1 MIQQTIEESYRK
13 NQCIACFKP
22 KSKQLTMIELAITEY
37 SPIQPNT
44 TQITV
49 FKPTAREIKI
59 GEIGPAKINMRENT
73 LLIFTHRQRGFR
85 QQ

>member
-1 MIQQTIEESYRK
+1 
-13 NQCIACFKP
+13 
-22 KSKQLTMIELAITEY
+22 MIELAITKY
-37 SPIQPNT
+37 RPIQPHS

-49 FKPTAREIKI
+49 IKPTAREIEI

-73 LLIFTHRQRGFR
+73 LLIFTHQKRGFR